1 MDEKILAIYCLCAD
15 VLQALGHAEDPQQ
28 KMRDAEVITTAL
40 VAMLF
45 FRGNFEAARALL
57 CAPWYMP
64 HMLSRSRLNRRLHR
78 LNDLFLS
85 LFELLGHTWQH
96 LNTESIY
103 ILDSFPIAVCDNYR
117 IPRAKLYQ
125 HEAYRGYIASKKRY
139 VYGLKIHLLATKDGH
154 PIECYLTPGS
164 YSDVRVLKTFQ
175 FDLPEGSRIDA
186 DKAYNDDE
194 LEDALIEAAHIQ
206 FCPIRKKHSKRAVPP
221 YLAYVQHYYRKM
233 IETVGSL
240 IERILPKT
248 IHAVTAAGFELKVFL
263 FVLAYSINCL

>member
-15 VLQALGHAEDPQQ
+15 FLQALGHAEEPQQ
-28 KMRDAEVITTAL
+28 KMSDAEVVTTAV

-64 HMLSRSRLNRRLHR
+64 RMLSRSRLNRRLHR
-78 LNDLFLS
+78 LNDLLMT
-85 LFELLGHTWQH
+85 LFELLGHTWKQ

-117 IPRAKLYQ
+117 IPRAKIYQ
-125 HEAYRGYIASKKRY
+125 QEAYRGYIASKQRY
-139 VYGLKIHLLATKDGH
+139 FYGLKIHLLVTKDGQ
-154 PIECYLTPGS
+154 PVECYLIPGS
-164 YSDVRVLKTFQ
+164 YSDVRVLKTLQ
-175 FDLPEGSRIDA
+175 LDLPEGSQIYA
-186 DKAYNDDE
+186 DKAYNNYE
-194 LEDALIEAAHIQ
+194 LEDALEEAAHIQ
-206 FCPIRKKHSKRAVPP
+206 LCPIRKKHSRRAVPP
-221 YLAYVQHYYRKM
+221 YRAYVQHYYRKK

-240 IERILPKT
+240 IERIMPKT
-248 IHAVTAAGFELKVFL
+248 IHAVTSAGFELKVFL